1 MPMNDRLHSEQGR
14 TLASVNI
21 DDRSDGPTI
30 MALNVMLTVL
40 RELRDFYHL
49 VA

>member
-1 MPMNDRLHSEQGR
+1 MHSQQSHAF
-14 TLASVNI
+14 ASMDI
-21 DDRSDGPTI
+21 DHRNDGPTI
-30 MALNVMLTVL
+30 MALNTMITVL